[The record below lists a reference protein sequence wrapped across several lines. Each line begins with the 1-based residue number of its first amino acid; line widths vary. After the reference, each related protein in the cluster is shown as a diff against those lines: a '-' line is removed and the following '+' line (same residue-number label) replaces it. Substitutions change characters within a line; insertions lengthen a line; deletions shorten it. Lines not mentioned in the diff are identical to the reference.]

1 MGNTVVLGDFEK
13 IPDIVPAESSASM
26 VFHPIDLLTHW
37 KRCGILADFIASF
50 YSFTSPGKQDD
61 RVLYNLSTVINELI
75 ENAAKF
81 SRPRSQV
88 GMNLR
93 HYSNLLLIEVTN
105 EVHAQHSE
113 NFRKFA
119 SNLLEAD
126 IEELYFRKL
135 EEKQESDTQS
145 GIGLMMILKDYP
157 VTLAFRFQSIDD
169 NFTKI
174 TVRAHISTEGV

>member
-1 MGNTVVLGDFEK
+1 MANIEILGDYNK

-81 SRPRSQV
+81 SRPRSDV
-88 GMNLR
+88 GLNLK
-93 HYSNLLLIEVTN
+93 HFSNLLLIEVTN
-105 EVHAQHSE
+105 EVHSQHSE
-113 NFRKFA
+113 NFKKIA
-119 SNLLEAD
+119 KTLLESD
-126 IEELYFRKL
+126 IEELYFKKL

-157 VTLAFRFQSIDD
+157 VTLGFRFEKVDD
-169 NFTKI
+169 TSTRI